1 MGDAGA
7 AGPDAAE
14 GRRALERLHRFGGDA
29 LVRDMSVILLEDTPL
44 RVAAARAALRAGDS
58 LGVQRAAHSMKS
70 SCAQFGATAV
80 AALCEEIEE
89 AARGEALGPVPAL
102 LDDVE
107 RRFAAFRGWLER
119 ELPRAPG
126 PA

>member
-1 MGDAGA
+1 MEDAA
-7 AGPDAAE
+7 AGRDAVE

-29 LVRDMSVILLEDTPL
+29 LVRDMSVILLEDTPARL
-44 RVAAARAALRAGDS
+44 AAARHALRAGDA

-80 AALCEEIEE
+80 AALCGEIEE
-89 AARGEALGPVPAL
+89 AARGEALGPVPSL

-107 RRFAAFRGWLER
+107 RRFAVFRGWLER
-119 ELPRAPG
+119 ELPGAPG